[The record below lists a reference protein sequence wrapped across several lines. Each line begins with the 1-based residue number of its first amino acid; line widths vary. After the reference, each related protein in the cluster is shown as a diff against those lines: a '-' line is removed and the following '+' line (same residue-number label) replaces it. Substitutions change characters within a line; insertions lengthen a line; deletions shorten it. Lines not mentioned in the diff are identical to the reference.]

1 MQARECSGHAEP
13 AGGVRTGRED
23 SAAHSRA
30 DDAEISVP
38 GTATHN
44 TPTTVSGQPRSAIGR
59 RAAIVDV
66 PAIFSPIHDI
76 AKHIVEAVLVRR
88 KTSNRRR
95 ECIPVAAC
103 SIHVA
108 IARMLLTIIQITNIG
123 LAADLRRIIATV
135 TRRRRSRARRVFP
148 LSLRW

>member
-1 MQARECSGHAEP
+1 MYLECSGYAEP
-13 AGGVRTGRED
+13 EAGGPFGRAD
-23 SAAHSRA
+23 PAAVGRA

-44 TPTTVSGQPRSAIGR
+44 APPAVSRLPR
-59 RAAIVDV
+59 RAISRRATIVGV

-76 AKHIVEAVLVRR
+76 AKHIVEAESVRR

-95 ECIPVAAC
+95 ECIPVAAR
-103 SIHVA
+103 SIHPAV
-108 IARMLLTIIQITNIG
+108 ARMLLTIIQIANIG
-123 LAADLRRIIATV
+123 VAAELRRIIATV

-148 LSLRW
+148 LRLRW